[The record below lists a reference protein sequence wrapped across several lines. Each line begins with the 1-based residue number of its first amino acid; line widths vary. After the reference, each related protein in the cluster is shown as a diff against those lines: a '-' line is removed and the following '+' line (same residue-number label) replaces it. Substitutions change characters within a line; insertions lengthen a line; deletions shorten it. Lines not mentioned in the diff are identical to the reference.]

1 VIEILEISNN
11 VLFLYYFLSNLI
23 YLALL
28 ILALASSAAH
38 QRRLSSI
45 RLEKLKDSPFVPPIA
60 VLVPAHNEEQS
71 IVESVRALLAL
82 DYPELEIIVINDGSK
97 DATLER
103 LEEAFQLMPTDI
115 AHVRSVECQPVR
127 GVYMTPS
134 EPRLLVVD
142 KESRGS
148 KADAVNAGLNIAS
161 SQYVCVVD
169 ADAILERDALL
180 RIMAPVIT
188 SHKKVVAAGGIVR
201 AINGCRVRDGRL
213 AQVKLPRRGIEALQ
227 VVEYLR
233 AFLIGREG
241 WAYFNMLVIISGAF
255 GVFQRDLLRQI
266 GGYRASAIGED
277 LDVVVRMHRYL
288 LERKEEYHISFVP
301 DPVCWTE
308 VPSDARS
315 LGRQRARWQKGLMDV
330 LWGSRDMVLN
340 PRYGRIGMFAL
351 PYQWVF
357 EFLAP
362 WVEIIGYSTIV
373 LAWLLGVLNREFF
386 VLFLLF
392 GYGFA
397 TMISIG
403 SVLQEELTYKRYQD
417 WKDVLRLIAW
427 CFLEHFPYRQLQMW
441 WRVKGT
447 VQYLRGD
454 VVWEP
459 LRRAGFQKT

>member
-213 AQVKLPRRGIEALQ
+213 AQVMLPRRGIEALQ

-362 WVEIIGYSTIV
+362 WVEIIGYSTMV
-373 LAWLLGVLNREFF
+373 LAWLLGVLNREFL